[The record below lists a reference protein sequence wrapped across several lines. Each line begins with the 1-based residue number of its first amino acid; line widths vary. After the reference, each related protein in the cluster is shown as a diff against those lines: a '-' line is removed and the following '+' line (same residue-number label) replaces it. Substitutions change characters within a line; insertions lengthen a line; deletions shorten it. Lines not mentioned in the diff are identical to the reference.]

1 MTLPHLALIVAI
13 NLVFGFNLV
22 AAKFVM
28 GQLPPLLFASL
39 RFLLLFLVLFPV
51 LRIMRGRMGLI
62 VGIALTMGA
71 LHFTLIYLGLA
82 LADDVSTV
90 AIALQLAVPFST
102 VLSVIFLGEH
112 VGWKRWTGITLAFAG
127 VMIIGF
133 DPRVLGYL
141 AALAFVIAG
150 ALTAATGMLLM
161 KKLENVS
168 VFELQGWLAAISWPL
183 LLVASFALES
193 GQAAAIAGTDAL
205 GWAGVGFSAIGA
217 SLFGHGATYYLVQRY
232 DVSLISPLMLLS
244 TLFGVVF
251 GVLLMNDQLTL
262 RIVVGGVTTLAGVL
276 LITLRTPSDAASSAL
291 DQPGV
296 AGRRRGSDSSGATA
310 LAEADDRA

>member
-1 MTLPHLALIVAI
+1 MTLPHIALVLAV

-28 GQLPPLLFASL
+28 EQLPPLAFASL

-51 LRIMRGRMGLI
+51 LKIIRGRMLLI
-62 VGIALTMGA
+62 TGVALSMGA
-71 LHFTLIYLGLA
+71 LHFTLIYQGLA

-102 VLSVIFLGEH
+102 VLSIVFLGEQ
-112 VGWKRWTGITLAFAG
+112 VRWKRWTGIALSFAG

-141 AALAFVIAG
+141 PALAFVIAG
-150 ALTAATGMLLM
+150 ALMAASGMLLM
-161 KKLENVS
+161 KKLEGVS

-183 LLVASFALES
+183 LAAASLGLEDN
-193 GQAAAIAGTDAL
+193 QAAVIAGVDTM
-205 GWAGVGFSAIGA
+205 GWAAVGFSAIGA

-232 DVSLISPLMLLS
+232 DVSLISPLMLMS
-244 TLFGVVF
+244 TLFGVMF
-251 GVLLMNDQLTL
+251 GVLLLDDQLTL
-262 RIVVGGVTTLAGVL
+262 RIVLGGVLTLGGVL
-276 LITLRTPSDAASSAL
+276 LITLRSPSQPASAAL
-291 DQPGV
+291 DQPSV
-296 AGRRRGSDSSGATA
+296 AGSKHG
-310 LAEADDRA
+310 

>member
-1 MTLPHLALIVAI
+1 MTLPHIALILAI

-51 LRIMRGRMGLI
+51 LRLLRGRMWLI
-62 VGIALTMGA
+62 VGVALSMGA
-71 LHFTLIYLGLA
+71 LHFTLIYQGLA
-82 LADDVSTV
+82 LAEDVSTV

-102 VLSVIFLGEH
+102 VLSIIFLGEH
-112 VGWKRWTGITLAFAG
+112 VGWMRWSGIALAFAG

-141 AALAFVIAG
+141 PALAFVITG
-150 ALTAATGMLLM
+150 ALMAATGMLLM

-183 LLVASFALES
+183 LLGASFALENDQVS
-193 GQAAAIAGTDAL
+193 AIAGTTTLA
-205 GWAGVGFSAIGA
+205 WAAVGFSAVGA

-232 DVSLISPLMLLS
+232 DVSLISPLMLMS
-244 TLFGVVF
+244 TLFGVIF
-251 GVLLMNDQLTL
+251 GVLLLDDQLTV
-262 RIVVGGVTTLAGVL
+262 RIVVGGVLTLSGVL
-276 LITLRTPSDAASSAL
+276 LITLRSPSEAASSAL
-291 DQPGV
+291 DQPSV
-296 AGRRRGSDSSGATA
+296 SGARRTG
-310 LAEADDRA
+310 

>member
-1 MTLPHLALIVAI
+1 MTLPHIALVLAV

-28 GQLPPLLFASL
+28 EQLPPLAFASL

-51 LRIMRGRMGLI
+51 LKIIRGRMLLI
-62 VGIALTMGA
+62 TGVALSMGA
-71 LHFTLIYLGLA
+71 LHFTLIYQGLA

-102 VLSVIFLGEH
+102 VLSIVFLGEQ
-112 VGWKRWTGITLAFAG
+112 VRWKRWTGIALSFAG

-141 AALAFVIAG
+141 PALAFVIAG
-150 ALTAATGMLLM
+150 ALMAASGMLLM
-161 KKLENVS
+161 KKLEGVS

-183 LLVASFALES
+183 LAAASLGLEDN
-193 GQAAAIAGTDAL
+193 QAAVIAGVDTM
-205 GWAGVGFSAIGA
+205 GWAAVGFSAIGA

-232 DVSLISPLMLLS
+232 DVSLISPLMLMS
-244 TLFGVVF
+244 TLFGVMF
-251 GVLLMNDQLTL
+251 GVLLLDDQLTL
-262 RIVVGGVTTLAGVL
+262 RIVLGGVLTLGGVL
-276 LITLRTPSDAASSAL
+276 LITLRSPSQPASAAL
-291 DQPGV
+291 DQPSV
-296 AGRRRGSDSSGATA
+296 SGSKH
-310 LAEADDRA
+310 R